1 MPTIDADAHVVE
13 SERTWDYMDAA
24 DQKYRP
30 IVVKP
35 SGDQGGEY
43 WFIDGKI
50 RGLVRIVM
58 TAHELDKVADRTGR
72 VMFTPQETREME
84 NVDARVKHMD
94 ELGIDIQV
102 LYPTIF
108 IEQITE
114 KPEWEIPICKG
125 YNRWLADIHQQG
137 KGRLRWICVLPL
149 LDMSASLE
157 ELQFCKQNGAC
168 GVFMRGIEGRRLLT
182 DPYFY
187 PLYEKMSEL
196 DMAVGVH
203 VGNGNPQE
211 EDLVSQYNG
220 GGSFWKFRIPI
231 IGAFHSVIMGGLP
244 QMFPKLRFHWAEA
257 AALWV
262 PYVVKDLKRRWG
274 AQGQGLSGQSAQ
286 GVPAVRVM
294 PDGRRRGLHL
304 QVFRRGQPRHRHRLR
319 PQRPVHR
326 DRGAPESEGA
336 RQHHRAPVRED
347 HRPEPEGAV
356 RVGVV
361 DPPRPLTLR
370 PPLPQGEGRG
380 EGATGT
386 VGVGFKPARA
396 RPAAC

>member
-125 YNRWLADIHQQG
+125 YNRWLADIH
-137 KGRLRWICVLPL
+137 R
-149 LDMSASLE
+149 
-157 ELQFCKQNGAC
+157 
-168 GVFMRGIEGRRLLT
+168 
-182 DPYFY
+182 
-187 PLYEKMSEL
+187 
-196 DMAVGVH
+196 
-203 VGNGNPQE
+203 
-211 EDLVSQYNG
+211 
-220 GGSFWKFRIPI
+220 
-231 IGAFHSVIMGGLP
+231 
-244 QMFPKLRFHWAEA
+244 
-257 AALWV
+257 
-262 PYVVKDLKRRWG
+262 
-274 AQGQGLSGQSAQ
+274 
-286 GVPAVRVM
+286 
-294 PDGRRRGLHL
+294 
-304 QVFRRGQPRHRHRLR
+304 
-319 PQRPVHR
+319 
-326 DRGAPESEGA
+326 
-336 RQHHRAPVRED
+336 
-347 HRPEPEGAV
+347 
-356 RVGVV
+356 
-361 DPPRPLTLR
+361 
-370 PPLPQGEGRG
+370 
-380 EGATGT
+380 
-386 VGVGFKPARA
+386 ARA
-396 RPAAC
+396 RDGCGGSASCRFSTWTPHWRSCSSARRTAPAGSSCAASRGAGC

>member
-137 KGRLRWICVLPL
+137 KGRLRWICVLPF
-149 LDMSASLE
+149 LDMDASLE
-157 ELQFCKQNGAC
+157 ELQFCKEHGAC
-168 GVFMRGIEGRRLLT
+168 GVFMRGIEGHRLLT

-187 PLYEKMSEL
+187 PLYEKMSDL

-244 QMFPKLRFHWAEA
+244 QRFPKLRFHWAEA

-274 AQGQGLSGQSAQ
+274 AQGKDFPDNPLKEYRQYVSCQTDDDVDYIFKYSGEDNLVIGTDYGHNDQSTEIEA
-286 GVPAVRVM
+286 
-294 PDGRRRGLHL
+294 
-304 QVFRRGQPRHRHRLR
+304 LR
-319 PQRPVHR
+319 NLKELGSITTPQYEKIIDQNPKALFAL
-326 DRGAPESEGA
+326 G
-336 RQHHRAPVRED
+336 
-347 HRPEPEGAV
+347 
-356 RVGVV
+356 
-361 DPPRPLTLR
+361 
-370 PPLPQGEGRG
+370 
-380 EGATGT
+380 
-386 VGVGFKPARA
+386 
-396 RPAAC
+396 

>member
-137 KGRLRWICVLPL
+137 KGRLRWICVLPF
-149 LDMSASLE
+149 LDMDASLE
-157 ELQFCKQNGAC
+157 EVAVLQGA
-168 GVFMRGIEGRRLLT
+168 RRL
-182 DPYFY
+182 
-187 PLYEKMSEL
+187 
-196 DMAVGVH
+196 
-203 VGNGNPQE
+203 
-211 EDLVSQYNG
+211 
-220 GGSFWKFRIPI
+220 
-231 IGAFHSVIMGGLP
+231 
-244 QMFPKLRFHWAEA
+244 
-257 AALWV
+257 
-262 PYVVKDLKRRWG
+262 
-274 AQGQGLSGQSAQ
+274 
-286 GVPAVRVM
+286 
-294 PDGRRRGLHL
+294 RGLHARHRGTPAVDRSL
-304 QVFRRGQPRHRHRLR
+304 FLSPLREDERSRHGRGRPRRKRQPAGRGPRVPVQRRRQLLEVPHPRHRPHST
-319 PQRPVHR
+319 P
-326 DRGAPESEGA
+326 
-336 RQHHRAPVRED
+336 
-347 HRPEPEGAV
+347 
-356 RVGVV
+356 
-361 DPPRPLTLR
+361 
-370 PPLPQGEGRG
+370 
-380 EGATGT
+380 
-386 VGVGFKPARA
+386 
-396 RPAAC
+396 